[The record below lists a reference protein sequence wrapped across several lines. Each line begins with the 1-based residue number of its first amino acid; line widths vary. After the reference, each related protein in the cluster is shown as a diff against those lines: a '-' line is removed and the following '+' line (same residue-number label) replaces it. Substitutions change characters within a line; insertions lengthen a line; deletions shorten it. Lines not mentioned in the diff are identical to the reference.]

1 MNIAIIDDNLVNA
14 KINAAYINK
23 LEDINSVVFTNPI
36 EGLAYCQEE
45 EVDMILVDYRM
56 PELNGLELVR
66 IVRGNPE
73 KSGVPIVMVTA
84 FNENDVRWAALD
96 AGANDFLSK
105 PVDEMEL
112 MIRVRNMLS
121 LRSYTLELKRLA
133 TIDAL
138 TSIYNRRYFL
148 EQAEKEMARARRYTN
163 PLSVLMLDV
172 DKFKLVND
180 TYGHAGG
187 DAVLTKLASICLDEL
202 REIDFMGR
210 LGGEEFSVCL
220 TETNIEGAAL
230 VAERLRRSVENTV
243 IRTDTAEINITV
255 SIGFTEIIDSDQNF
269 SCALNRADQALYSAK
284 ETGRN
289 KVISL

>member
-1 MNIAIIDDNLVNA
+1 MNIAIIDDNVVNA
-14 KINAAYINK
+14 KINSAYINK
-23 LEDINSVVFTNPI
+23 LEDINTSVFTNPV

-45 EVDMILVDYRM
+45 DVDMILVDYRM

-66 IVRGNPE
+66 MIRDNPE

-84 FNENDVRWAALD
+84 VNENDVRLAALN

-112 MIRVRNMLS
+112 NVRVRNMLS
-121 LRSYTLELKRLA
+121 LRSYALELKRLA

-138 TSIYNRRYFL
+138 TSVYNRGYYL
-148 EQAEKEMARARRYTN
+148 EQAEKELSRARRYGS

-172 DKFKLVND
+172 DKFKQVND

-187 DAVLTKLASICLDEL
+187 DAVLRELTSICVREL
-202 REIDFMGR
+202 RDADFIGR

-220 TETNIEGAAL
+220 TETTSNGAL
-230 VAERLRRSVENTV
+230 LIAERLRQSIEQ
-243 IRTDTAEINITV
+243 AEILTELGEVKTTV
-255 SIGFTEIIDSDQNF
+255 SIGLTQVMEDDHDF
-269 SCALNRADQALYSAK
+269 SRALSRADQALYSAK
-284 ETGRN
+284 ESGRN
-289 KVISL
+289 KVVSI

>member
-1 MNIAIIDDNLVNA
+1 MNIAIIDDNVVNA

-56 PELNGLELVR
+56 PELNGLELMRSVR
-66 IVRGNPE
+66 CNPE

-84 FNENDVRWAALD
+84 VNEKDVRWAALD
-96 AGANDFLSK
+96 AGANDFLNK

-112 MIRVRNMLS
+112 IIRVRNMLS

-138 TSIYNRRYFL
+138 TSVYNRRYFL

-163 PLSVLMLDV
+163 PISVLMLDV
-172 DKFKLVND
+172 DKFKQVND

-187 DAVLTKLASICLDEL
+187 DAVLTKLTSICQAEL

-220 TETNIEGAAL
+220 TETTLDGAAL
-230 VAERLRRSVENTV
+230 VAERLRKSVENT
-243 IRTDTAEINITV
+243 IICTDKAEINITV
-255 SIGFTEIIDSDQNF
+255 SIGVTEIIDGDQKF

-289 KVISL
+289 KIISL